1 MGIPRENYY
10 SVWMDFALRY
20 NKSLLDATS
29 ESYKVFLGESNK
41 LKNDHKKIRNKVR
54 SAFDTTLRQKL
65 CEDKISLSLANLVD
79 SWLDIIKLSGYDKY
93 HHVYSDF
100 LSDWSKFFEPHRNFI
115 NRTPSEYIKVNGPFN
130 LHHYKSIPQTLH
142 KTPLLVVYSL
152 INRYYILDLLPN
164 VSVINN
170 LRKQG
175 FDIFTTAWG
184 TPDSYDKNMTLENF
198 AHDYIGNAVDKIKEI
213 TGSEE
218 VSLFGYCWGGIF
230 ALIYA
235 ASHPENVKN
244 LILHATPVDMSQK
257 SVVVERWVSHL
268 DVDKLVDTLGN
279 VPGWFVNMAFI
290 LRNPVEPFLKY
301 LTFFSEPRTLEEI
314 QQFFGIESWL
324 YDSRPIIGETY
335 REIVTKIT
343 KNNLLIK
350 NQLQVGDHKIDLSKI
365 TIPVLNILGSEDD
378 LVPPESSKPLTS
390 MIGSRDKELIEFPT
404 GHIGLC
410 IGQRAHR
417 ELWPKVG
424 DWLAQRS

>member
-1 MGIPRENYY
+1 M
-10 SVWMDFALRY
+10 
-20 NKSLLDATS
+20 
-29 ESYKVFLGESNK
+29 
-41 LKNDHKKIRNKVR
+41 
-54 SAFDTTLRQKL
+54 
-65 CEDKISLSLANLVD
+65 
-79 SWLDIIKLSGYDKY
+79 
-93 HHVYSDF
+93 
-100 LSDWSKFFEPHRNFI
+100 
-115 NRTPSEYIKVNGPFN
+115 
-130 LHHYKSIPQTLH
+130 
-142 KTPLLVVYSL
+142 
-152 INRYYILDLLPN
+152 
-164 VSVINN
+164 
-170 LRKQG
+170 
-175 FDIFTTAWG
+175 
-184 TPDSYDKNMTLENF
+184 
-198 AHDYIGNAVDKIKEI
+198 
-213 TGSEE
+213 
-218 VSLFGYCWGGIF
+218 
-230 ALIYA
+230 
-235 ASHPENVKN
+235 
-244 LILHATPVDMSQK
+244 
-257 SVVVERWVSHL
+257 
-268 DVDKLVDTLGN
+268 GN